1 MALNNLPCKKRLDDL
16 LAKLRSAGHRI
27 TPQRL
32 AIINILIDSAEHP
45 SVEQIYRQVRN
56 DFPTTSLATV
66 YNTLERLKEMG
77 EVLEL
82 PFSGGSR
89 YDGRNP
95 RPHPHL
101 LCTVCGAIE
110 DLDIDLGPAAE
121 KVAARSGYA
130 DVNHRLE
137 FYGVCPRCQEKRPIG
152 IAPSRRKPRER
163 STIAQKERRYLP

>member
-1 MALNNLPCKKRLDDL
+1 MALTNSSSKTRLDGL
-16 LAKLRSAGHRI
+16 LARLKSTGHRI

-32 AIINILIDSAEHP
+32 AIIKILIDSREHP
-45 SVEQIYRQVRN
+45 SVEQIYRQVQK
-56 DFPTTSLATV
+56 DFTTTSLATV

-82 PFSGGSR
+82 PFSGGSH

-101 LCTVCGAIE
+101 VCTVCGAIE

-121 KVAARSGYA
+121 EVAAKRGYA
-130 DVNHRLE
+130 DVHHRLE
-137 FYGVCPRCQEKRPIG
+137 FYGVCPRCQG
-152 IAPSRRKPRER
+152 RRAMENNV
-163 STIAQKERRYLP
+163 

>member
-1 MALNNLPCKKRLDDL
+1 MALNKSLHKTRLDGVV
-16 LAKLRSAGHRI
+16 AKLRSAGYRI

-32 AIINILIDSAEHP
+32 AIIKILVESRDHP
-45 SVEQIYRQVRN
+45 SAEQIYQQVQK

-89 YDGRNP
+89 YDGLNP
-95 RPHPHL
+95 HPHPHL
-101 LCTVCGAIE
+101 HCTVCGAIE

-121 KVAARSGYA
+121 EVAARRGYA
-130 DVNHRLE
+130 DVHHRLE
-137 FYGVCPRCQEKRPIG
+137 FYGVCPRCQERQ
-152 IAPSRRKPRER
+152 ARENNV
-163 STIAQKERRYLP
+163 

>member
-1 MALNNLPCKKRLDDL
+1 MALNNFAGKTRLDDL
-16 LAKLRSAGHRI
+16 LAKLKSAGHRI

-32 AIINILIDSAEHP
+32 AIVNILIDSGEHP
-45 SVEQIYRQVRN
+45 SVEQIYRRVRK

-66 YNTLERLKEMG
+66 YNTLERLKEME

-101 LCTVCGAIE
+101 LCTVCGAVE

-121 KVAARSGYA
+121 EVAAKRGYA
-130 DVNHRLE
+130 GVRHRLE
-137 FYGVCPRCQEKRPIG
+137 LYGVCPQCQG
-152 IAPSRRKPRER
+152 G
-163 STIAQKERRYLP
+163 